1 MTSDS
6 RDGTTRAVCN
16 PLNLP
21 YRYQD
26 LRPMSGGRTVHRE
39 AADPSVIRY
48 RGRFYLFASMSAG
61 FWHSKDLLTWE
72 YRPSRKL
79 PALDYA
85 PDVRE
90 INGALYV
97 SASRQTDSPFFRSE
111 DPLSD
116 DFTQVNPGFPF
127 WDPNLFQDD
136 DGAAYFYW
144 GCSNK
149 EPITGVRVAPETM
162 DRIGEP
168 VPLISG
174 DPEHHGWEQV
184 GENHVKTEPTTELAK
199 AIAEYLGDAPFIEGA
214 WMTRHED
221 TYYLQYSAPGTEWNT
236 YADGYYTAESPLGPF
251 AYAPNSP
258 FSSKP
263 GGFITGAGHGST
275 FQDEYGNW
283 WHASTMR
290 ISVHHE
296 FERRVGVFPAGFDAD
311 GVLFCNQNFAD
322 YPMITPDRRVD
333 PWTGTFAGWML
344 QSFRAKT
351 TASSFADGHEPDL
364 AVNEDI
370 RTWWTAATA
379 EPGQWLQ
386 IDLGEERTVSAIQLN
401 LADQDLAAHAPERT
415 DGGEA
420 TGAWRA
426 IYPDLQPTEVLI
438 EISRDGEQWD
448 TVSDNRG
455 SGEDAPHAFV
465 VLDHA
470 RRARFVK
477 VTAGR
482 MPFDGPVSISGLRV
496 FGTGDGAAPAAA
508 TVGAR
513 RVDDLTARLDWEPCE
528 TAHGYNVRYGIA
540 PDKLYHSWLLY
551 EQNALDLRSLNAGHD
566 YWVAVDA
573 FNENGITPG
582 PVVKIT

>member
-1 MTSDS
+1 MTSNPDE
-6 RDGTTRAVCN
+6 RPAAVICN
-16 PLNLP
+16 PINLA

-48 RGRFYLFASMSAG
+48 RGRYYLFASMSAG
-61 FWHSKDLLTWE
+61 FWHSTDLLTWE
-72 YRPSRKL
+72 YRASRKL

-97 SASRQTDSPFFRSE
+97 SASRQTDSPFFRSD
-111 DPLSD
+111 DPLAD
-116 DFTQVNPGFPF
+116 DFTLVNPGFAF

-136 DGAAYFYW
+136 DGAVYFYW
-144 GCSNK
+144 GCSNS
-149 EPITGVRVAPETM
+149 EPITGVRVDPDTL

-168 VPLISG
+168 VPLFGG
-174 DPEHHGWEQV
+174 DPERHGWEQV
-184 GENHVKTEPTTELAK
+184 GENYVKAEPTTELAK
-199 AIAEYLGDAPFIEGA
+199 IIADYLGDAPFVEGA
-214 WMTRHED
+214 WMTRHDD
-221 TYYLQYSAPGTEWNT
+221 TYYLQYAAPGTEWNT
-236 YADGYYTAESPLGPF
+236 YADGYYTASAPLGPF
-251 AYAPNSP
+251 QYAPTSP

-263 GGFITGAGHGST
+263 GGFVTGAGHGST
-275 FQDEYGNW
+275 FQDAHGNW

-296 FERRVGVFPAGFDAD
+296 FERRVGLFPAGFDAD
-311 GVLFCNQNFAD
+311 GILFCNQNFAD
-322 YPMITPDRRVD
+322 YPTIVPDRRVD
-333 PWTGTFAGWML
+333 PWTETFAGWML

-351 TASSFADGHEPDL
+351 TASSSADGHGPEL

-370 RTWWTAATA
+370 RTWWTAATPR
-379 EPGQWLQ
+379 PGEWLQ
-386 IDLGEERTVSAIQLN
+386 TDLGQERTITAIQLN
-401 LADQDLAAHAPERT
+401 LADHDLATHAPERT
-415 DGGEA
+415 DGAEA
-420 TGAWRA
+420 AGAWRA
-426 IYPDLQPTEVLI
+426 IYPDHHPTEALI
-438 EISRDGEQWD
+438 EVSSDGEQWY
-448 TVSDNRG
+448 TVSDSRG

-465 VLDHA
+465 VLEPA
-470 RRARFVK
+470 RQGRFVR

-496 FGTGDGAAPAAA
+496 FGTGNGAAPAPA
-508 TVGAR
+508 TARAR
-513 RVDDLTARLDWEPCE
+513 RVDGRTARIEWDPGD

-551 EQNALDLRSLNAGHD
+551 EQHDLNLKSLNAGSD

-573 FNENGITPG
+573 FNENGITSG
-582 PVVKIT
+582 PVTKID

>member
-1 MTSDS
+1 MTSD
-6 RDGTTRAVCN
+6 GIICN
-16 PLNLP
+16 PLNLS

-26 LRPMSGGRTVHRE
+26 LRPMTGGRTVHRE

-61 FWHSKDLLTWE
+61 FWHSTDLHHWE
-72 YRPSRKL
+72 YRASNKL

-90 INGALYV
+90 VNGALFV

-111 DPLSD
+111 NPLAD
-116 DFTQVNPGFPF
+116 DFTLVNPGFPF
-127 WDPNLFQDD
+127 WDPHLFQDD
-136 DGAAYFYW
+136 DAVYFYW

-149 EPITGVRVAPETM
+149 EPITAVRVDPDTM

-168 VPLISG
+168 VPLFGG
-174 DPEHHGWEQV
+174 DPEQHGWEQV

-199 AIAEYLGDAPFIEGA
+199 VIAEYLGDAPFIEGA
-214 WMTRHED
+214 WMTRHNG
-221 TYYLQYSAPGTEWNT
+221 TYYLQYAAPGTEWNT
-236 YADGYYTAESPLGPF
+236 YADGYYTASSPLGPF
-251 AYAPNSP
+251 EYAPNSP
-258 FSSKP
+258 FSAKP
-263 GGFITGAGHGST
+263 GGFVTGAGHGST
-275 FQDEYGNW
+275 FTDEHGNW
-283 WHASTMR
+283 WHASTVR

-296 FERRVGVFPAGFDAD
+296 FERRVGLFPAGFDAD
-311 GVLFCNQNFAD
+311 GILFCNQNFGD
-322 YPMITPDRRVD
+322 YPTIVPDRRVD

-351 TASSFADGHEPDL
+351 TASSAAEGHGPEL
-364 AVNEDI
+364 AVNENI

-379 EPGQWLQ
+379 RSGEWLQ
-386 IDLGEERTVSAIQLN
+386 ADLGGERTVTAIQLN
-401 LADQDLAAHAPERT
+401 LADHDLATHAPELA
-415 DGGEA
+415 DGAEA
-420 TGAWRA
+420 AGAWRA

-438 EISRDGEQWD
+438 EVSSDGEQWH

-455 SGEDAPHAFV
+455 SGEDTPHAFV
-465 VLDHA
+465 VLEPA
-470 RRARFVK
+470 RRARFVR

-482 MPFDGPVSISGLRV
+482 MPFDGPISISGLRV
-496 FGTGDGAAPAAA
+496 FGTGDGSAPTAAA
-508 TVGAR
+508 ARAR
-513 RVDDLTARLDWEPCE
+513 RVDDRTARIEWDPCE

-551 EQNALDLRSLNAGHD
+551 EQNDLDLRSLNAGSD
-566 YWVAVDA
+566 YWVAVDS

-582 PVVKIT
+582 PVRKIT